1 MTDVNAML
9 GRIAHLGIDHE
20 QEAEDGNR
28 NGRKDQALQG
38 TLEDEPGPDEN
49 AGDVVRPPEE
59 VRQDTPSC
67 AEVRHAHNHAVVA
80 ARVRRARTRS
90 DTLAQGQFIRRVLLS
105 CCFPRV

>member
-1 MTDVNAML
+1 ML

-49 AGDVVRPPEE
+49 AADVVRPPEE

-80 ARVRRARTRS
+80 AGTGAAGTDTVRHTRS
-90 DTLAQGQFIRRVLLS
+90 RSIHTAACLAVLLFS
-105 CCFPRV
+105 PGLKET